1 MRLRFEDDAPLRL
14 PRERERERERED
26 FTIYSFELEKEEM
39 TCAQVW
45 TNWVTWEFVG
55 HHSCFGD
62 CLF

>member
-1 MRLRFEDDAPLRL
+1 MSLRFEDDALLRL
-14 PRERERERERED
+14 PRERED

-45 TNWVTWEFVG
+45 TNWVTLEFFG